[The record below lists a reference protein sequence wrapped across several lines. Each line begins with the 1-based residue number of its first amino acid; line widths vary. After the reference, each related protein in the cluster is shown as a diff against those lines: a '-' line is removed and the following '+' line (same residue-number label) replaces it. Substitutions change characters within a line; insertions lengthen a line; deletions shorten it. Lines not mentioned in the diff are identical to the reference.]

1 MWMLWF
7 MLECPFTLEGKC
19 TGSMKFDCS
28 LSAKEIEE
36 FGNMLILTIGQKGRS
51 NLNAVLFS
59 TL

>member
-1 MWMLWF
+1 MIHVRV
-7 MLECPFTLEGKC
+7 PFYVRRKMYRLNEV
-19 TGSMKFDCS
+19 CS
-28 LSAKEIEE
+28 LSAKEMKE

>member
-1 MWMLWF
+1 